1 MSLMEKN
8 EFTQNGFVDKPN
20 VVAPPVKDV
29 NGDNIVKNVEN
40 DIGRQLKKAA
50 PEAAKAIENAPE
62 KDAENTLSEAEQE
75 IVVDAGIAYDQIK
88 EMVDNAFNLIAELVG
103 DENIKNT
110 PAETETIAKIVYR
123 YSSSVDN
130 KMLDVFQ
137 FLLVV
142 GKKLLRA
149 KTLMQKIQEK
159 IDSKRMSQQPQNT
172 IAAPANSTRQT
183 EIANDTL
190 S

>member
-1 MSLMEKN
+1 MEKN
-8 EFTQNGFVDKPN
+8 EFTQNGFVDKPD
-20 VVAPPVKDV
+20 VIAPPVKDV

-40 DIGRQLKKAA
+40 DIGKQLKKVA
-50 PEAAKAIENAPE
+50 PEAAKAIETIE
-62 KDAENTLSEAEQE
+62 QDVENTATEAEKE
-75 IVVDAGIAYDQIK
+75 IVVDAGIAYDQVK

-110 PAETETIAKIVYR
+110 PAETETIAKMVYR
-123 YSSSVDN
+123 YSPTVDN

-159 IDSKRMSQQPQNT
+159 IDQKRMLQQPQIT
-172 IAAPANSTRQT
+172 AAAPANSTPQT
-183 EIANDTL
+183 EIADDIL